1 MSAIAGQI
9 IEPYASALMS
19 VAQSRNLTEEFGNE
33 IRSLLELLDN
43 SAELKTF

>member
-19 VAQSRNLTEEFGNE
+19 VAQSRNLTEEFLF
-33 IRSLLELLDN
+33 SLFELGLFEN
-43 SAELKTF
+43 RF